1 MKSPVLYLEPETK
14 SDPEV
19 LRKMAE
25 LLDLF
30 DTSVLIRRQ
39 NLRRK
44 FPDATAE
51 EIEARLL
58 AWVQKRE
65 YRG

>member
-1 MKSPVLYLEPETK
+1 MPAALPLLEPEPRR
-14 SDPEV
+14 DPEV
-19 LRKMAE
+19 QRKMAE

-30 DTSVLIRRQ
+30 DTSLLIMRQ

-44 FPDATAE
+44 FPTAPGE
-51 EIEARLL
+51 EIDARLL
-58 AWVQKRE
+58 AWLQKRE

>member
-30 DTSVLIRRQ
+30 DASVLIQRQ
-39 NLRRK
+39 NLRRR
-44 FPDATAE
+44 FPEAPAE

>member
-1 MKSPVLYLEPETK
+1 MISAPILLEPN
-14 SDPEV
+14 PEV

-30 DTSVLIRRQ
+30 DTSVLIMRQ
-39 NLRRK
+39 NLRRG
-44 FPDATAE
+44 FPKAAE
-51 EIEARLL
+51 DEIEARLL